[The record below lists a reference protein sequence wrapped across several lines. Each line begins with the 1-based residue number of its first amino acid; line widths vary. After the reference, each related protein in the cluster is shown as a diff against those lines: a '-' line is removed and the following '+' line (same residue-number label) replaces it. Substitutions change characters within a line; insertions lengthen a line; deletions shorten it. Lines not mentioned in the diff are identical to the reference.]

1 MNEFT
6 SFGFQAL
13 CVLRLIFAAACG
25 LCIGVERH
33 NRLKEAG
40 MRTHLLVCMGAALLM
55 IVSKYGFFDVAPLN
69 EFFKADVARIASNV
83 VTGVSFLGAGTI
95 FVRNRSI
102 TGLTTAAGIWVTA
115 GIGLAMGAGLYLIAL
130 AGTIMIIAAQSIL
143 HNGRLIGTGM
153 MSLILRIDGRNGTVS
168 QTVQQLQSIGAELV
182 DLDVAQKKNDII
194 KIEMRVKP
202 LRSTDQLTVI
212 QELEKL
218 PWVLEVCE

>member
-1 MNEFT
+1 MEKFT
-6 SFGFQAL
+6 SLAFQGL
-13 CVLRLIFAAACG
+13 CVLRLLLAACCG

-55 IVSKYGFFDVAPLN
+55 MVSKYGFFDVASLG
-69 EFFKADVARIASNV
+69 EFFKADASRIASNV

-115 GIGLAMGAGLYLIAL
+115 GIGLAMGAGLYLVAL
-130 AGTIMIIAAQSIL
+130 ASTIMIIAAQSIL
-143 HNGRLIGTGM
+143 HSGRLTGAGM
-153 MSLILRIDGRNGTVS
+153 MALVLRIDGRNGTVS